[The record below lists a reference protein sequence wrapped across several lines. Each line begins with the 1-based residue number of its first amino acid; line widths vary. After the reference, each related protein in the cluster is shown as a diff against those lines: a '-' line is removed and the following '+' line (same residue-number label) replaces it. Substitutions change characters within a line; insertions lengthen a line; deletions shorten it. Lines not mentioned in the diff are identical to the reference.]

1 MKATTRE
8 VITSGHAPKP
18 IGPYSVAI
26 RSGGLVFAS
35 GQVGLDPKTGEL
47 VSGGIE
53 AETRQALTN
62 LGHVLEAA
70 ESSLTRVL
78 KTTVFLLD
86 MAEFST
92 MNSAYA
98 SFFPHEP
105 PARSTVAVAALPK
118 GGRVE
123 IDVIAAVLGA
133 SGA

>member
-1 MKATTRE
+1 
-8 VITSGHAPKP
+8 
-18 IGPYSVAI
+18 
-26 RSGGLVFAS
+26 
-35 GQVGLDPKTGEL
+35 
-47 VSGGIE
+47 
-53 AETRQALTN
+53 

>member
-1 MKATTRE
+1 MNATARE

-18 IGPYSVAI
+18 IGPYSIAI

-35 GQVGLDPKTGEL
+35 GQIGLDPKTGEL
-47 VSGGIE
+47 VSGGVE
-53 AETRQALTN
+53 AETLQALTN
-62 LGHVLEAA
+62 LGYVLEAA
-70 ESSLTRVL
+70 DSSLGRAL

-86 MAEFST
+86 MAEFSA
-92 MNSAYA
+92 MNAVYG

-123 IDVIAAVLGA
+123 IDVIAAALGA
-133 SGA
+133 SGG